1 MTVGQKLSEIS
12 KHWIKN
18 RDNLMKVNACGFSG
32 FAMLA
37 MSAPPEKNCG
47 QFLDFCQYINRNK
60 KNWGPFLIVVSKTVQ
75 ARLQILPH
83 TRFIAQKT
91 PLHWY
96 KDNAICLYV

>member
-47 QFLDFCQYINRNK
+47 QFLVFFSI
-60 KNWGPFLIVVSKTVQ
+60 
-75 ARLQILPH
+75 
-83 TRFIAQKT
+83 
-91 PLHWY
+91 
-96 KDNAICLYV
+96 

>member
-32 FAMLA
+32 FAMFA

-47 QFLDFCQYINRNK
+47 QFLVFCQYK
-60 KNWGPFLIVVSKTVQ
+60 QEQEKPEGHF
-75 ARLQILPH
+75 
-83 TRFIAQKT
+83 
-91 PLHWY
+91 
-96 KDNAICLYV
+96 

>member
-47 QFLDFCQYINRNK
+47 QFLVFCQYINRNK
-60 KNWGPFLIVVSKTVQ
+60 KNRGPFLIVVSKTSNSTTHKVYYPKNPSALIQ
-75 ARLQILPH
+75 R
-83 TRFIAQKT
+83 
-91 PLHWY
+91 
-96 KDNAICLYV
+96 